1 LNLFA
6 FRILLLLL
14 SAGIAGLFQIGGI
27 FNSSNLAAWAQAVPL
42 IPIQTGNATLD
53 QGLPVFYDCIEEAVE
68 ESFSEQE
75 PNYFHEEP
83 TKSEVND
90 CYYDVFVVN
99 RNNLE
104 SANQVDYSND
114 SNDSDSNDNNDTDEK
129 TMLMTEEEDQSSK
142 EARLQRESPNE
153 KLQQQELP
161 SFIVTPGSW

>member
-14 SAGIAGLFQIGGI
+14 SAGIAGLSQIGGI
-27 FNSSNLAAWAQAVPL
+27 LNSTNMAAWAQAVPL

-104 SANQVDYSND
+104 SANQVDD
-114 SNDSDSNDNNDTDEK
+114 SGDSSDSNDTDEK
-129 TMLMTEEEDQSSK
+129 TMLVTEEEEDQSSK
-142 EARLQRESPNE
+142 KTELQKEIPNE
-153 KLQQQELP
+153 KPQHQDSA

>member
-14 SAGIAGLFQIGGI
+14 SAGIAGLSQIGGI
-27 FNSSNLAAWAQAVPL
+27 FNTTNLAAWAQAVPL

-53 QGLPVFYDCIEEAVE
+53 QGLPVFYDCIDEAVE

-83 TKSEVND
+83 TKSEVNG

-99 RNNLE
+99 RDNLE
-104 SANQVDYSND
+104 SANQVDD
-114 SNDSDSNDNNDTDEK
+114 SSDSSDSNNADEK
-129 TMLMTEEEDQSSK
+129 TMLVTEEEDQNSK
-142 EARLQRESPNE
+142 KSGLQREIPSE
-153 KLQQQELP
+153 KPQHQDSA
-161 SFIVTPGSW
+161 SFTVTPGSW

>member
-1 LNLFA
+1 M
-6 FRILLLLL
+6 LLL
-14 SAGIAGLFQIGGI
+14 STGIAGLSQIGGI
-27 FNSSNLAAWAQAVPL
+27 FNSTTIPAWAQAVPL

-83 TKSEVND
+83 TKAEVND

-104 SANQVDYSND
+104 SANQVDD
-114 SNDSDSNDNNDTDEK
+114 SGDSSDSNDTDEK
-129 TMLMTEEEDQSSK
+129 TTLVTEEEDQSSK
-142 EARLQRESPNE
+142 KAGLEREIPSE
-153 KLQQQELP
+153 KLQHQDSA

>member
-1 LNLFA
+1 M
-6 FRILLLLL
+6 LLL
-14 SAGIAGLFQIGGI
+14 SAGTASLSQIGGI
-27 FNSSNLAAWAQAVPL
+27 FSSANLAAWAQAVPL

-104 SANQVDYSND
+104 SANEVDD
-114 SNDSDSNDNNDTDEK
+114 SGDSSDSNDTDEK
-129 TMLMTEEEDQSSK
+129 TMLVIEEEDQSSK
-142 EARLQRESPNE
+142 KAGLQREIPNE
-153 KLQQQELP
+153 KPQHQDSA
-161 SFIVTPGSW
+161 SFIVIPGSW

>member
-1 LNLFA
+1 M
-6 FRILLLLL
+6 LLL
-14 SAGIAGLFQIGGI
+14 SAGIAGLSQIGGI
-27 FNSSNLAAWAQAVPL
+27 FNSTNMAAWAQAVPL

-99 RNNLE
+99 RNNLK
-104 SANQVDYSND
+104 SANQVDHSGD
-114 SNDSDSNDNNDTDEK
+114 SSDSNDTDEK
-129 TMLMTEEEDQSSK
+129 TMLVTEEEEDQSSK
-142 EARLQRESPNE
+142 KAELQKEIPNE
-153 KLQQQELP
+153 KSQHQDSA

>member
-1 LNLFA
+1 MNLFA

-14 SAGIAGLFQIGGI
+14 SAGIAGLSQSDGI
-27 FNSSNLAAWAQAVPL
+27 FNTTNLAAWAQAVPL

-53 QGLPVFYDCIEEAVE
+53 QGLPVFYDCIDEAVE

-83 TKSEVND
+83 TKSEVNR

-99 RNNLE
+99 RDNLE
-104 SANQVDYSND
+104 SANQVDD
-114 SNDSDSNDNNDTDEK
+114 SSDSSDSNNADEK
-129 TMLMTEEEDQSSK
+129 TMLVTEEEDQNSK
-142 EARLQRESPNE
+142 KSGLQREIPSE
-153 KLQQQELP
+153 KPRHQDSA